1 MLFETK
7 RTASVKIKDQ
17 STVGAL
23 SYENFIELC
32 TTYPEFEKRLRDDT
46 LEYNDPWKQFQNNSL
61 RNVPYLRD
69 IPQPVIEQVH
79 YTLSAENH
87 ETGSRVFSEGSE
99 CRSVYIVTSGALEL
113 FVEDGRDQRSL
124 DILGPG
130 SWIGA
135 YTVLNASSF
144 KFSAKAKGSLS
155 MLVLH
160 P

>member
-1 MLFETK
+1 M
-7 RTASVKIKDQ
+7 
-17 STVGAL
+17 
-23 SYENFIELC
+23 
-32 TTYPEFEKRLRDDT
+32 
-46 LEYNDPWKQFQNNSL
+46 
-61 RNVPYLRD
+61 PYLRD

-87 ETGSRVFSEGSE
+87 ETGSRVFTEGSE

-113 FVEDGRDQRSL
+113 FVEDGRDQRNL

-155 MLVLH
+155 LLVLH
-160 P
+160 PSALFNISNEEPYLDEAIEEATDFIIDNETPVCDYFIAG